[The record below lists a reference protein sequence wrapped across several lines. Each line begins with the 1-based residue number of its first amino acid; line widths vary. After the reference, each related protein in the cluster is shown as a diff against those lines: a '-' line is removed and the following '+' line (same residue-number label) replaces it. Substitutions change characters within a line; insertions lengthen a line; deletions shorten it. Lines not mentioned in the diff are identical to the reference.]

1 MSQTPPTPPDNDTSA
16 KPAAEV
22 PSVGPAAP
30 APERPAPAP
39 LAAET
44 VVAKKPVEKTADA
57 AQPTESPPPAEPPS
71 RPAKAP
77 TRPVGAQPSS
87 GGRVR
92 IWLVLLALVVA
103 GLSLFASGLMWQRLG
118 QTQQEMARRSQ
129 DSATQSMEARAVAA
143 QAEELTKELQAR
155 LTVAEVR
162 LSEVSLQRSQLEELM
177 LSLSRSRDDNLVQDI
192 ESALRLGQQQAQL
205 TGSVQPLLSA
215 LQAADQRI
223 GRAAQPR
230 LNPVQRAIARDIERI
245 QGAALADV
253 PSLVLRLDEL
263 ARQVDEWPVVNEVG
277 PLSGRTGS
285 AEKTAISGQPGS
297 RVATAG
303 SEAATATATASSAA
317 GTSLTATVGENS
329 TASALSID
337 GWGMAYWSG
346 LWQRVWADVSR
357 TGRELVR
364 VSRIDQPEAALLAPE
379 QAFFL
384 RENVKLKLLNAR
396 LGLLARQLSSAQ
408 ADVKSVDAS
417 LGRYFDTS
425 SPLVMA
431 AQASLSKLRE
441 ELVVTELPRPE
452 ESLAALAT
460 AAGGR

>member
-245 QGAALADV
+245 QGAALV
-253 PSLVLRLDEL
+253 RQRKRPS
-263 ARQVDEWPVVNEVG
+263 
-277 PLSGRTGS
+277 
-285 AEKTAISGQPGS
+285 PGS
-297 RVATAG
+297 Q
-303 SEAATATATASSAA
+303 EAVLQPPAA
-317 GTSLTATVGENS
+317 
-329 TASALSID
+329 
-337 GWGMAYWSG
+337 
-346 LWQRVWADVSR
+346 R
-357 TGRELVR
+357 
-364 VSRIDQPEAALLAPE
+364 
-379 QAFFL
+379 
-384 RENVKLKLLNAR
+384 
-396 LGLLARQLSSAQ
+396 
-408 ADVKSVDAS
+408 
-417 LGRYFDTS
+417 
-425 SPLVMA
+425 
-431 AQASLSKLRE
+431 
-441 ELVVTELPRPE
+441 LPRPRPRPLRQPAPR
-452 ESLAALAT
+452 SPPRSART
-460 AAGGR
+460 AQRPLYPSMVGAWLTGVACGSASGPMSRAPGVNWCG